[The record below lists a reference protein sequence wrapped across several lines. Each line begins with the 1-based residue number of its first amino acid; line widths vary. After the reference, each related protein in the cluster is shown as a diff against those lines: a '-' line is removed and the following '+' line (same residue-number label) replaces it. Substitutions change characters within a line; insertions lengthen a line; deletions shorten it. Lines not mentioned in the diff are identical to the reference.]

1 MSKTIAA
8 TAVSAV
14 LALGIASSAA
24 HAETTLNALFMAQAA
39 YSEQNVR
46 DMTADFMKANPDIKV
61 NLEFVPYEGLR
72 DKTLLSQGAG
82 GGYDVV
88 LFDVIWPA
96 EYATNNVLI
105 DVSDRI
111 TADMKSDIMPGAWT
125 TVDYN
130 GKAYGMPWILDT
142 KYLFYNTDMLKE
154 AGIAAPPKTW
164 DELLAQAKTIKD
176 KGIVEFPIVW
186 SWAQAEAVICDYTM
200 LLASYG
206 GNFLT
211 DDGKPAF
218 QSGGGVEALKYMVK
232 SLDDGVTNPNSKE
245 YLEEDVRRV
254 FSSGQAAFALNWTYM
269 FNLANDP
276 KESKVAGKVGVV
288 PGPGIA
294 GKLDASAVNGSMGLG
309 ITAASKHPD
318 EAWKYILAMTS
329 QETQDKY
336 AQLSL
341 PIWSAWYDSPV
352 VASGQESLIASA
364 KVGLAA
370 MYPRP
375 TTPKYQELST
385 AIQQAIQ
392 SALLKSAEPE
402 AALKDAAAA
411 SGL

>member
-8 TAVSAV
+8 TALSAV
-14 LALGIASSAA
+14 LALGVASPAA

-105 DVSDRI
+105 DVTDRI
-111 TADMKSDIMPGAWT
+111 SADMKSGIMPGAWT
-125 TVDYN
+125 TVEYN

-142 KYLFYNTDMLKE
+142 KYLFYNTDMLKQ

-164 DELLAQAKTIKD
+164 DELLEQAKTIKD
-176 KGIVEFPIVW
+176 KGIVEHPIVW

-206 GNFLT
+206 GSFLT

-218 QSGGGVEALKYMVK
+218 QTGGGVQALDYMVN
-232 SLDDGVTNPNSKE
+232 SIEAGLTNPNSKE

-269 FNLANDP
+269 YNLANDP
-276 KESKVAGKVGVV
+276 KESKIAGNVGMV
-288 PGPGIA
+288 PGPGIP
-294 GKLDASAVNGSMGLG
+294 GKLEASAVNGSMGLG

-329 QETQDKY
+329 LDTQTKY

-341 PIWSAWYDSPV
+341 PIWSAWYDKPD
-352 VASGQESLIASA
+352 VAKDQEQLIGAA

-385 AIQQAIQ
+385 ALQQAIQ